1 MRTTDLRPLLL
12 LTKPPFFQKSG
23 HLFKIGFNAK
33 ADASLMGALGM
44 FAGSL
49 EHSS

>member
-1 MRTTDLRPLLL
+1 MLLL
-12 LTKPPFFQKSG
+12 FTKPPFFQESG

-33 ADASLMGALGM
+33 SYASITGALGM

-49 EHSS
+49 EHFS